1 MCFNCGCGNSTDD
14 MGRGKISDGG
24 ASLTEEDFAKM
35 ARKWGMSIE
44 QAKKNTLEL
53 LKKQLEK

>member
-1 MCFNCGCGNSTDD
+1 MCYNCGCEQPADD

-35 ARKWGMSIE
+35 AKKWGMSAE
-44 QAKKNTLEL
+44 QAKRNTYEL
-53 LKKQLEK
+53 LKKQFEK